1 LLNQKKRNYKH
12 FKIIQSVGILAAIS
26 MLVSILEI
34 HTYNTAYSSISS
46 SFYDDAQ
53 KEFDNLLPFKV
64 SQLDEE
70 EKADSQRNDDAE
82 PQSAQKEFDNLLP
95 FKVSPLGEKIPLELP
110 PLDKDFPFEL
120 PPTENQGQVDS
131 QRNDDPE
138 SQSAQMAATTDTSCT
153 ASLND
158 KFHYPQYLLRE
169 GQISPNGEWKNVY
182 SGYGSTGVQDVSGRV
197 NFWLNP
203 QASTSAAE
211 THAAKVTSTDKF
223 CDFEMKFDINT
234 AKQLRK
240 NSPPNTWEVGWVFFR
255 FSDTFHYYWLVVKPN
270 GIELGKKD
278 CDSCTNPVDGQQFL
292 VTKSTPTIQMNTWNN
307 VKINM
312 VGNHIWVYWN
322 GNLVI
327 DYIDTGMSPKLAS
340 GQVSMYSED
349 AYVKYDNFNV
359 SPK

>member
-1 LLNQKKRNYKH
+1 
-12 FKIIQSVGILAAIS
+12 
-26 MLVSILEI
+26 MLVPILGI
-34 HTYNTAYSSISS
+34 HTYNTTYSSISS
-46 SFYDDAQ
+46 SFYDNIQ
-53 KEFDNLLPFKV
+53 KKFGNLLPFKV
-64 SQLDEE
+64 PQLNQE
-70 EKADSQRNDDAE
+70 EKIDTQSKDDSE
-82 PQSAQKEFDNLLP
+82 SQSAQKKFDNQLP

-120 PPTENQGQVDS
+120 PPLDKQGETD
-131 QRNDDPE
+131 
-138 SQSAQMAATTDTSCT
+138 SQSAQLAATTDTSCT
-153 ASLND
+153 ASLID

-169 GQISPNGEWKNVY
+169 GQTSPNGEWKNVY
-182 SGYGSTGVQDVSGRV
+182 SGYGSTGVQDVSQRV
-197 NFWLNP
+197 NFWLYP
-203 QASTSAAE
+203 QASTSPSE

-223 CDFEMKFDINT
+223 CDFTMEFDINT

-278 CDSCTNPVDGQQFL
+278 CDTCTDPVDGQQFL
-292 VTKSTPTIQMNTWNN
+292 VTKSTPTIKMNTWNN
-307 VKINM
+307 VKIDM
-312 VGNHIWVYWN
+312 VSNHIKVYWN

-340 GQVSMYSED
+340 GAVSMYSED
-349 AYVKYDNFNV
+349 AYVKYDNMNV

>member
-1 LLNQKKRNYKH
+1 
-12 FKIIQSVGILAAIS
+12 
-26 MLVSILEI
+26 MLVPILGM
-34 HTYNTAYSSISS
+34 HMYHTAYSSISS
-46 SFYDDAQ
+46 SVYNNIQ
-53 KEFDNLLPFKV
+53 NQFDNLMPIKVHPFDQDKTNK
-64 SQLDEE
+64 SQS
-70 EKADSQRNDDAE
+70 KNDLGFQPD
-82 PQSAQKEFDNLLP
+82 QKKFDNLMP
-95 FKVSPLGEKIPLELP
+95 FKISPLGEKIPLELP
-110 PLDKDFPFEL
+110 PLEKDFPFEFS
-120 PPTENQGQVDS
+120 PQDQEWKSYDQS
-131 QRNDDPE
+131 NDDSE
-138 SQSAQMAATTDTSCT
+138 SQSAQTTAITDASCQAT
-153 ASLND
+153 LND
-158 KFHYPQYLLRE
+158 KFHYPQYLLLE
-169 GQISPNGEWKNVY
+169 GQTSPNGEWKNAY

-203 QASTSAAE
+203 QTSTSAAE

-278 CDSCTNPVDGQQFL
+278 CDSCTDPVDGQQFL
-292 VTKSTPTIQMNTWNN
+292 VTKSSPKITMNTWNS
-307 VKINM
+307 VKIDM

-327 DYIDTGMSPKLAS
+327 DYIDTAMSPILAS

-349 AYVKYDNFNV
+349 AYVKFDNFIV
-359 SPK
+359 TPK